1 MKPTPQEN
9 RKLPT
14 ATAPDTPSFYRA
26 SGALHQIAPLAFG
39 RMVAL
44 FCSLLVTGY
53 ADGATWYVDNKA
65 AGANNGT
72 SWGNAWTSL
81 KSTQN
86 NSRSVI
92 KPGDT
97 VYISG
102 GPVGGAGQT
111 YKGVVAWSPQGGSPG
126 NPVTYSIGQDLEHGG
141 TATFDGGRSNEMKDG
156 EPVSVFPQWFYA
168 GGPTSAEPNLSY
180 LTITGNYNAACHI
193 VVQNYINSILMD
205 GSEGTGVH
213 FAYIKL
219 LDQARGYGASVE
231 LDHCIIDPPS
241 GSDRLVLGFS
251 GYHATKFGGANGCP
265 GTGGSYIHDC
275 TMYANYMHGA
285 NSIGGNGD
293 DYLGNVENIVILRN
307 NLIGR
312 YNPEYAG
319 HQHQDG
325 CQTADWVWFEGNY
338 VENVANYAY
347 FGEFASSGTGG
358 HLVIINNVI
367 NYPDTVLASQ
377 PTQAISIG
385 SHSGMVLTDI
395 VIANNT
401 IVGGN
406 GGIWLGHG
414 SIGNS
419 ITDSYVENNLNY
431 GNSGDNIRFVGSGVT
446 VLNECWVSLRWASKV
461 HFVRN
466 APFPNDDFRTLGT
479 STAVIGKGTSANLTG
494 RFRWD
499 RNGVTRPVNAW
510 DIGAYQY
517 TGAQQRLQAQGQ

>member
-1 MKPTPQEN
+1 MKTTSPENQE
-9 RKLPT
+9 LPT
-14 ATAPDTPSFYRA
+14 ATAPDTPSFHCA
-26 SGALHQIAPLAFG
+26 AGPLHLFAPFALG

-44 FCSLLVTGY
+44 ICSLLVAGY
-53 ADGATWYVDNKA
+53 AAGATWYVDNKA
-65 AGANNGT
+65 TGSNNGT
-72 SWGNAWTSL
+72 SWANAWTTL
-81 KSTQN
+81 QFTQT

-111 YKGVVAWSPQGGSPG
+111 YQGVVAWSPQGGGPG

-141 TATFDGGRSNEMKDG
+141 MATFEGGASNGTKYG
-156 EPVSVFPQWFYA
+156 KQWFYA
-168 GGPTSAEPNLSY
+168 GGPKSTGPNLSY
-180 LTITGNYNAACHI
+180 LTITGNYNGSCHI
-193 VVQNYINSILMD
+193 AVQNYINSILMD

-219 LDQARGYGASVE
+219 LEQARGYDASVE

-241 GSDRLVLGFS
+241 GCDRLILGFS

-275 TMYANYMHGA
+275 TMYANYMHGV

-293 DYLGNVENIVILRN
+293 DYLGNVGNVVILHN
-307 NLIGR
+307 KLIGR
-312 YNPEYAG
+312 YNPNYAG

-325 CQTADWVWFEGNY
+325 CQTGDWVWFEGNY

-347 FGEFASSGTGG
+347 YGDFTSSGTRG

-385 SHSGMVLTDI
+385 ADQTSGTEITDI

-406 GGIWLGHG
+406 GGVWLGHG
-414 SIGNS
+414 SIVTS

-431 GNSGDNIRFVGSGVT
+431 GNGGDNIRFIGSGVT
-446 VLNECWVSLRWASKV
+446 VLNECWVDRHWASKV
-461 HFVRN
+461 HFVSN

-494 RFRWD
+494 IFRGD
-499 RNGVTRPVNAW
+499 KNGVPRPVNAW

-517 TGAQQRLQAQGQ
+517 TGAQQRLDPQGR